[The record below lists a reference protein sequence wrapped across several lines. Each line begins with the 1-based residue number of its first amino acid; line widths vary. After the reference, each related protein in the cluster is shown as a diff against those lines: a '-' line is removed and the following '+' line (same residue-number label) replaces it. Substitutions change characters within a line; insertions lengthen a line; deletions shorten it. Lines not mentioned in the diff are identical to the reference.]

1 MPENLLRP
9 VDVAEL
15 LGVSYECACQLMKGM
30 RRINLSPNPHVAR
43 PRWGVTESEL
53 KRWMEERTE
62 RPDARM
68 GLTREPK
75 QKPACISR
83 FDPNL
88 WEIGPDGMKRM
99 KRKRE

>member
-1 MPENLLRP
+1 MKLLRAA
-9 VDVAEL
+9 DVAKE
-15 LGVSYECACQLMKGM
+15 LGVSYDAACELMRTM
-30 RRINLSPNPHVAR
+30 RCINLSPNPHVTR

-62 RPDARM
+62 RPDARI

-83 FDPNL
+83 LDPNL